1 MKDDDS
7 SESPAQPR
15 SREDAT
21 KADSGTAQGD
31 EAKGDSTPAD
41 EPAKREA
48 TASEATASKAPRAA
62 PAENAAP
69 SRKLPVIPAWVVAI
83 GLPILFFFIVPPLGK
98 SGIWDPYELNVADL
112 ARRVGLTLHGA
123 EHLRLEGAD
132 NSMPH
137 LNDLGRPQLPFT
149 AMAIGFQ
156 LFGLREWAGRLPL
169 ALFGLFG
176 VIATYG
182 WVSRM
187 IDKRAGAFAAVAL
200 TTTPLYFVQART
212 MLGDVVTMSA
222 MSMAFGG
229 LLVVL
234 FDRRPDD
241 EGPLPLGRLGYLA
254 LAILGLVC
262 GYYSRGAAVGIGIP
276 LAAIGLSWGV
286 LMASGQKHTDYVTD
300 ALGAL
305 SLAAAGYV
313 FYKTLGVMGEERVPD
328 MSPWVGAMVHAPT
341 KYPTFD
347 YFVSHIGHAMVPWSA
362 FVPFAMGRM
371 FIAPKGRPG
380 LEVERESVA
389 RMALIVAAGVAL
401 GVHGWLA
408 ARTDLMAFSAPAVLA
423 AVCGIALRD
432 YERGAHPSIAVG
444 VGTAVFLGLFH
455 HDLHSLPEKAFQ
467 AYAVVST
474 TFPESFKAHALSV
487 WTIVLVGF
495 AGVSFLTWVDND
507 ALKGFRPWWLEL
519 SGMGDKRVAPNAP
532 SSNASA
538 ADSSG
543 EADANGAAVE
553 GDPARTVASG
563 VAGSSLVD
571 EETRPFD
578 TKAYARLIGTLL
590 DAWDGM
596 LALIYFA
603 IVAGAC
609 LAGLA
614 VWAGQRTGSKW
625 LPTIGSQTR
634 DIVLNAWWVSAFGP
648 LAAIL
653 GIYFWYDVWRWAFRT
668 TEEPTV
674 ATALRGFE
682 PLEELAAE
690 LVGKGKNLASPVWT
704 VLLSALG
711 GDKKKKDAKAKDESE
726 KKSEDG
732 EDHVAEAKK
741 EAAPE
746 PEPSAPALLPGEPT
760 PFSVALITLVVMVP
774 LMYLQ
779 VPLAVY
785 VGLTKAGV
793 HTLPAVAI
801 ALPSGVGV
809 FLLLGLVSQLVRGS
823 RAAFMAL
830 SATVL
835 SGVLCFSYYP
845 ALANQLSPKEV
856 FESYRNVKKA
866 DEPLGLLGVGGRTAA
881 YYAGGQ
887 PPIFKDAQSA
897 FTWLAAAEPGQRRFL
912 AASGTELSRLNALF
926 RSQPTHGNVPV
937 LDARS
942 SQIMLVASSLLPNE
956 KNENPLAKVI
966 LPEAPHPQHRLDVNM
981 EDQLLCLGYD
991 LMDGDTGRLVDSVT
1005 PRKKYKMKTYYKV
1018 LAPVTREWEAFI
1030 HIDGYKRRHNGD
1042 HKMIDGKY
1050 PFALWQIGDYIADD
1064 YEFSLEPNFGPG
1076 TYTIFFGLYQGETR
1090 LKIKSGP
1097 GDGENRIN
1105 GGNLRVK

>member
-7 SESPAQPR
+7 SEATA
-15 SREDAT
+15 ETT
-21 KADSGTAQGD
+21 KAD
-31 EAKGDSTPAD
+31 AKDDAKVDAKVDATSVAKETPA
-41 EPAKREA
+41 EPAKKEDR
-48 TASEATASKAPRAA
+48 
-62 PAENAAP
+62 AP
-69 SRKLPVIPAWVVAI
+69 SRKLPAIPAWVVAV

-112 ARRVGLTLHGA
+112 ARRVGLNLHGA

-132 NSMPH
+132 NSLPH

-187 IDKRAGAFAAVAL
+187 VDKRAGAFAAVAL

-212 MLGDVVTMSA
+212 MLGDIVTMSA

-241 EGPLPLGRLGYLA
+241 EGPMPLGRLGYLA
-254 LAILGLVC
+254 LAILGLTC
-262 GYYSRGAAVGIGIP
+262 GYYSRGAAVGVGIP

-313 FYKTLGVMGEERVPD
+313 FYKTLGVMSEERVPD
-328 MSPWVGAMVHAPT
+328 MSPWVGAMVHPPT

-362 FVPFAMGRM
+362 FVPFALGRM
-371 FIAPKGRPG
+371 FIAPKGKPG
-380 LEVERESVA
+380 LQVERESVA

-444 VGTAVFLGLFH
+444 VGTAAFLGLFH
-455 HDLHSLPEKAFQ
+455 HDMHQLPEKAFQ

-474 TFPESFKAHALSV
+474 TFPESFKAHALSL

-495 AGVSFLTWVDND
+495 AGISFLTWVDND
-507 ALKGFRPWWLEL
+507 ALKAFRPWWLEL
-519 SGMGDKRVAPNAP
+519 SAARDKRARPPAAPNAEI
-532 SSNASA
+532 SSDAPDAANASA
-538 ADSSG
+538 GGADGADGAGRAAGTG
-543 EADANGAAVE
+543 ET
-553 GDPARTVASG
+553 PA
-563 VAGSSLVD
+563 D

-578 TKAYARLIGTLL
+578 TKSYARLIGTLL

-614 VWAGQRTGSKW
+614 VWAGQRTGAKW

-648 LAAIL
+648 LVAIL

-668 TEEPTV
+668 TEEATV

-682 PLEELAAE
+682 PLEDLAAE
-690 LVGKGKNLASPVWT
+690 LVGKGSNLPAPVWK
-704 VLLSALG
+704 VIFAGLG
-711 GDKKKKDAKAKDESE
+711 RDKKKKNEPKKDENADA

-732 EDHVAEAKK
+732 DATADEAKK
-741 EAAPE
+741 EATPE
-746 PEPSAPALLPGEPT
+746 PEPEPVLLPGEPT
-760 PFSVALITLVVMVP
+760 PFSVALITLIVMVP

-785 VGLTKAGV
+785 IGLTKAGV
-793 HTLPAVAI
+793 HMLPSIAI

-809 FLLLGLVSQLVRGS
+809 FLLLGLVAQLVRGS

-830 SATVL
+830 SATAL
-835 SGVLCFSYYP
+835 SAVLCFSYYP

-887 PPIFKDAQSA
+887 PPIFKDAQGA
-897 FTWLAAAEPGQRRFL
+897 FTWLAAAEPGHRRFL

-926 RSQPTHGNVPV
+926 RSQPSHGNVPV
-937 LDARS
+937 IDARS
-942 SQIMLVASSLLPNE
+942 SQIMLVASSLEPNE

-966 LPEAPHPQHRLDVNM
+966 LAEAPKPQHRLDVNM
-981 EDQLLCLGYD
+981 DDQLLCLGYD

-1076 TYTIFFGLYQGETR
+1076 TYTIFFGLYQGESR

-1097 GDGENRIN
+1097 MDGENRIN

>member
-7 SESPAQPR
+7 SEATAETKQA
-15 SREDAT
+15 DA
-21 KADSGTAQGD
+21 KDDAADD
-31 EAKGDSTPAD
+31 AKGVAN
-41 EPAKREA
+41 EPATETAKETARE
-48 TASEATASKAPRAA
+48 TP
-62 PAENAAP
+62 PAKKEERGP
-69 SRKLPVIPAWVVAI
+69 SRKLPAIPAWVVAV

-112 ARRVGLTLHGA
+112 ARRVGLNLHGA

-132 NSMPH
+132 NSLPH

-187 IDKRAGAFAAVAL
+187 VDKRAGAFAAVAL

-212 MLGDVVTMSA
+212 MLGDIVTMSA

-241 EGPLPLGRLGYLA
+241 EGPMPLGRLGYLA
-254 LAILGLVC
+254 LAILGLTC
-262 GYYSRGAAVGIGIP
+262 GYYSRGAAVGVGIP

-313 FYKTLGVMGEERVPD
+313 FYKTLGVMSEERVPD

-362 FVPFAMGRM
+362 FVPFALGRM
-371 FIAPKGRPG
+371 FIAPKGKPG

-444 VGTAVFLGLFH
+444 VGTAAFLGLFH
-455 HDLHSLPEKAFQ
+455 HDMHQLPEKAFQ

-474 TFPESFKAHALSV
+474 TFPESFKAHALSL
-487 WTIVLVGF
+487 WTVVLVGF
-495 AGVSFLTWVDND
+495 AGISFLTWVDND
-507 ALKGFRPWWLEL
+507 ALKAFRPWWLEL
-519 SGMGDKRVAPNAP
+519 SAARDKRVRPPAAPNAELAP
-532 SSNASA
+532 DALDTAIATAGGA
-538 ADSSG
+538 AGAAGTSG
-543 EADANGAAVE
+543 ETSA
-553 GDPARTVASG
+553 
-563 VAGSSLVD
+563 D

-578 TKAYARLIGTLL
+578 TKSYARLIGTLL

-614 VWAGQRTGSKW
+614 VWAGQRTGAKW

-648 LAAIL
+648 LVAIL

-682 PLEELAAE
+682 PLEDLAAE
-690 LVGKGKNLASPVWT
+690 LVGKGSNLTAPTWT
-704 VLLSALG
+704 VIFAALG
-711 GDKKKKDAKAKDESE
+711 KKEKKADAKDKDSDKDGDKDKDSDKDDDKDKDDDSD
-726 KKSEDG
+726 KNDDKDSDKG
-732 EDHVAEAKK
+732 EAKVDALV
-741 EAAPE
+741 E
-746 PEPSAPALLPGEPT
+746 PALLPGEPT
-760 PFSVALITLVVMVP
+760 PFSVALVTLIVMVP

-785 VGLTKAGV
+785 IGLTKAGV
-793 HTLPAVAI
+793 HMLPSVAI

-830 SATVL
+830 SATAL
-835 SGVLCFSYYP
+835 SAVLCFSYYP

-887 PPIFKDAQSA
+887 PPIFKDAQGA
-897 FTWLAAAEPGQRRFL
+897 FTWLAAAEPGHRRFL

-926 RSQPTHGNVPV
+926 RSQPSHGNVPV

-942 SQIMLVASSLLPNE
+942 SQIMLVASSLEPNE

-966 LPEAPHPQHRLDVNM
+966 LAEAPKPQHRLDVNM
-981 EDQLLCLGYD
+981 DDQLLCLGYD

-1076 TYTIFFGLYQGETR
+1076 TYTIFFGLYQGESR

-1097 GDGENRIN
+1097 MDGENRIN

>member
-1 MKDDDS
+1 MKDDEKG
-7 SESPAQPR
+7 ESTA
-15 SREDAT
+15 ENAAEAT
-21 KADSGTAQGD
+21 T
-31 EAKGDSTPAD
+31 DSTKDAGADAGSNGSSKRASVAD
-41 EPAKREA
+41 E
-48 TASEATASKAPRAA
+48 ASEADAKPK
-62 PAENAAP
+62 EKAAP
-69 SRKLPVIPAWVVAI
+69 SRKLPQIPAWAVAV
-83 GLPILFFFIVPPLGK
+83 GLPILFFFIVPPLSK

-112 ARRVGLTLHGA
+112 ARRVGLNLHGA
-123 EHLRLEGAD
+123 SDLRLEGAD
-132 NSMPH
+132 NSLPH

-176 VIATYG
+176 VIATYA

-187 IDKRAGAFAAVAL
+187 VDKRAGAFAAVAL

-212 MLGDVVTMSA
+212 MLGDIVTMSA

-241 EGPLPLGRLGYLA
+241 QGPMPLGRIGYLA

-262 GYYSRGAAVGIGIP
+262 GFYSRGAAVGLGIP
-276 LAAIGLSWGV
+276 LAAIGLSWAV

-305 SLAAAGYV
+305 SIAAAGYI
-313 FYKTLGVMGEERVPD
+313 FYKTVGVMAEEKVPD
-328 MSPWVGAMVHAPT
+328 MSPWAGAMVHAPT

-347 YFVSHIGHAMVPWSA
+347 YFVSHVGHAMVPWSA

-371 FIAPKGRPG
+371 FIAPKGKPG
-380 LEVERESVA
+380 LEVERESVT
-389 RMALIVAAGVAL
+389 RMALIVASGVAL

-423 AVCGIALRD
+423 AICGIALRD

-455 HDLHSLPEKAFQ
+455 HDMHGLPEKAFQ
-467 AYAVVST
+467 AFAVVST
-474 TFPESFKAHALSV
+474 TFPESFKAHALSL
-487 WTIVLVGF
+487 WTVVLVGF
-495 AGVSFLTWVDND
+495 AGIAFLTWVDRD
-507 ALKGFRPWWLEL
+507 AF
-519 SGMGDKRVAPNAP
+519 
-532 SSNASA
+532 
-538 ADSSG
+538 
-543 EADANGAAVE
+543 E
-553 GDPARTVASG
+553 GIIP
-563 VAGSSLVD
+563 AGSRGPVETGDQTRDGQPKTSDATKGQILD
-571 EETRPFD
+571 EAAAAALEDRPFN
-578 TKAYARLIGTLL
+578 TKNYARLISSLL

-634 DIVLNAWWVSAFGP
+634 DIVINAWWISAFVP
-648 LAAIL
+648 LAAVL
-653 GIYFWYDVWRWAFRT
+653 GIFFWYDVWRWAFRT
-668 TEEPTV
+668 REE
-674 ATALRGFE
+674 ATFASAMRGFE

-690 LVGKGKNLASPVWT
+690 LVGKGRNLTAPAWS
-704 VLLSALG
+704 VLLAG
-711 GDKKKKDAKAKDESE
+711 IAKKDDKKKDAKDEKDAKDV
-726 KKSEDG
+726 
-732 EDHVAEAKK
+732 VAEDQI
-741 EAAPE
+741 
-746 PEPSAPALLPGEPT
+746 SVPAEDDSKATDTGVAGEPT
-760 PFSVALITLVVMVP
+760 PFAVGLVTLVVMVP

-779 VPLAVY
+779 VPLATY

-835 SGVLCFSYYP
+835 SAVLCFSYYP

-887 PPIFKDAQSA
+887 PPIFKDAQAA
-897 FTWLAAAEPGQRRFL
+897 FTWLSAAEPGQRRFL
-912 AASGTELSRLNALF
+912 AASGGELSRLNALF
-926 RSQPTHGNVPV
+926 RSQPKHGNVPV

-966 LPEAPHPQHRLDVNM
+966 LGETPKPQHKLDANM
-981 EDQLLCLGYD
+981 EDILLCLGYD
-991 LMDGDTGRLVDSVT
+991 LLDAETGRLVDSVT
-1005 PRKKYKMKTYYKV
+1005 PRKKYKMKTYYQV
-1018 LAPVTREWEAFI
+1018 LAPVTREWESFI
-1030 HIDGYKRRHNGD
+1030 HIDGYHRRHNGD
-1042 HKMIDGKY
+1042 HKLADGKY
-1050 PFALWQIGDYIADD
+1050 PFALWQVGDYIADD
-1064 YEFSLEPNFGPG
+1064 YEFSLEPNFGAG
-1076 TYTIFFGLYQGETR
+1076 SYTIYFGLFQGETR
-1090 LKIKSGP
+1090 LKVKSGP
-1097 GDGENRIN
+1097 SDSENRIN
-1105 GGNLRVK
+1105 GGTLRVK